1 MRGDWRKLVSRRDS
15 DIRVDAI
22 RPSITV
28 EIKNGRRHRVR
39 VDEIEDGYVLEAVIA
54 GPAETAR
61 LHDPYIAAWQRN
73 RSSRVVGYR
82 IDRRGRLVAHAWS
95 PRNGLTAE
103 MFLLLVRTLAR
114 EADRH
119 ELLITGLDRR

>member
-1 MRGDWRKLVSRRDS
+1 MRGDWRKLVRRGDS
-15 DIRVDAI
+15 DIRVDAL
-22 RPSITV
+22 RSFVVV
-28 EIKNGRRHRVR
+28 EFKNGRSHRVN
-39 VDEIEDGYVLEAVIA
+39 VDAIDDGYGLEAVIA

-82 IDRRGRLVAHAWS
+82 IDGRGRLIAHAWS
-95 PRNGLTAE
+95 PRHGLSAE